1 MEELSP
7 SHAAAAACCC
17 STCRH
22 QDGVLGG
29 LPARKPHAHPGSP
42 PPEGKDAAEARA
54 PGRSHSARTN
64 GQGGT
69 VTMCQDGGSGW
80 GSMVAGASSGCWGA
94 HPAPLEHAPL
104 PGRQGA
110 IREIAGSCLR

>member
-1 MEELSP
+1 MEEPSP
-7 SHAAAAACCC
+7 SHVAAAACCC

-29 LPARKPHAHPGSP
+29 AASKETPCPPWQP
-42 PPEGKDAAEARA
+42 PPEGTDAAGPRA

-64 GQGGT
+64 GQAGT
-69 VTMCQDGGSGW
+69 GTMCQDGGSGW
-80 GSMVAGASSGCWGA
+80 DSMFAGVSSGCWGA
-94 HPAPLEHAPL
+94 HPAPLEHTPL
-104 PGRQGA
+104 PGRQGV